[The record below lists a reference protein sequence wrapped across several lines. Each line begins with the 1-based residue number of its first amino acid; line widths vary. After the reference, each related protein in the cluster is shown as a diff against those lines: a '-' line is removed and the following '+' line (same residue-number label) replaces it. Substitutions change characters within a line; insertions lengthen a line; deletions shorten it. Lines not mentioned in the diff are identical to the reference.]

1 MILAATSYP
10 LLEVFWTMLIFFGF
24 VIWIWILFTI
34 FADLFRRSDANG
46 WVKFLWI
53 LFVVFFPFL
62 GVLVYLVVNHKGMT
76 ERTIEGQ
83 KAAKTEFDQYV
94 REAAGSNDPASQIS
108 HAKELLDS
116 GAITQEEFDRI
127 KQKALASA

>member
-46 WVKFLWI
+46 WVKFGWI

-62 GVLVYLVVNHKGMT
+62 GVLVYLVVNHKGMS
-76 ERTIEGQ
+76 ERTIQGQ
-83 KAAKTEFDQYV
+83 QEAKKEFDSYV
-94 REAAGSNDPASQIS
+94 REAAGSDDPASQIAN
-108 HAKELLDS
+108 AKKLLDN
-116 GAITQEEFDRI
+116 GTITQEEFDKI